1 MITFYARAGAVALW
15 LVALLL
21 APSPATAQ
29 TEPQP
34 AVAQTEKA
42 PATRAETLQA
52 ERAVKAQELQPHRPN
67 RVERGLD
74 FFEDRAIFILDRE
87 GFYPKLGSLTVGSG
101 FAYGLGYRDRDLL
114 NNYGNLDLWVAGST
128 RGYFATEGR
137 IRFPELAHKRLLV
150 EGWAGRRDYAGEYF
164 FGLGPHSERNDQ
176 TDYGLRSTIVGVSAG
191 VRPIQKVIVGASAEY
206 LTPSVGKGNDDRVP
220 DTEDVFTEA
229 EAPGVSQ
236 RADFLRTHGYFE
248 LDYRDPRYARR
259 GTFLRADF
267 SHYDDRTTGT
277 YTFNRLDVDARQFIG
292 FFADR
297 RVLGLRAF
305 VSTSDV
311 KDGHTVPFYGMPT
324 LGGNDTLRGFRM
336 YRFRG
341 PHALLLQA
349 EYRWEIWS
357 ALDGAL
363 FYDAGKTP
371 LDRSDLN
378 LDGLQSDY
386 GIGFRFNTRN
396 GVILRV
402 DAGFGSRDGN
412 HLYIVW
418 GGVF

>member
-1 MITFYARAGAVALW
+1 MTMFNGRAGATALW
-15 LVALLL
+15 LAALILISS
-21 APSPATAQ
+21 AASAQ
-29 TEPQP
+29 TENASAPQP
-34 AVAQTEKA
+34 EQPA
-42 PATRAETLQA
+42 ATRAEALQA
-52 ERAVKAQELQPHRPN
+52 ERGAKAKELAPHQPN

-87 GFYPKLGSLTVGSG
+87 GSYPKLGTITVGSG

-114 NNYGNLDLWVAGST
+114 NNYGQVDVWVAGST

-137 IRFPELAHKRLLV
+137 LRFPELANKRLLV
-150 EGWAGRRDYAGEYF
+150 EGWGGRRDYAGEYF
-164 FGLGPHSERNDQ
+164 FGLGPNSERSAQ
-176 TDYGLRSTIVGVSAG
+176 TDYGLRTTVVGVSAG
-191 VRPIQKVIVGASAEY
+191 VRPFPKTIVGGSVEY

-248 LDYRDPRYARR
+248 LDYREPRYARR
-259 GTFLRADF
+259 GGFLRADI
-267 SHYDDRTTGT
+267 SHYEDRTTGA
-277 YTFNRLDVDARQFIG
+277 YTFNRYDFDLRQFFG
-292 FFADR
+292 FLNDR

-305 VSTSDV
+305 VSTTDERAGGV
-311 KDGHTVPFYGMPT
+311 VPFYGMPT

-371 LDRSDLN
+371 LDRSDIN

-386 GIGFRFNTRN
+386 GFGFRFNTRN
-396 GVILRV
+396 GIILRV
-402 DAGFGSRDGN
+402 DAGFGSRDGT

>member
-1 MITFYARAGAVALW
+1 MMTPHARAGALVLSFVAI
-15 LVALLL
+15 LVSSTRAD
-21 APSPATAQ
+21 AQ
-29 TEPQP
+29 TEPP
-34 AVAQTEKA
+34 
-42 PATRAETLQA
+42 PATRAEALRA
-52 ERAVKAQELQPHRPN
+52 ERAAKAQATRPHQPN
-67 RVERGLD
+67 ALERGLEV
-74 FFEDRAIFILDRE
+74 FEDRAIFILDRE

-101 FAYGLGYRDRDLL
+101 FAYGLGYRDRDLF
-114 NNYGNLDLWVAGST
+114 NHYGTVDLWVAGST

-164 FGLGPHSERNDQ
+164 FGLGPHSERSAQ
-176 TDYGLRSTIVGVSAG
+176 SDYGLRSTIVGASAG
-191 VRPIQKVIVGASAEY
+191 VRPFSKLIVGGSVEY
-206 LTPSVGKGNDDRVP
+206 LTPSVGRGNDDRVP

-248 LDYRDPRYARR
+248 LDYREPRYART
-259 GTFLRADF
+259 GGLLRADI
-267 SHYDDRTTGT
+267 SHYEDRTTGT
-277 YTFNRLDVDARQFIG
+277 YTFNRYDFDARQFFG
-292 FFADR
+292 FLNDR
-297 RVLGLRAF
+297 RVFGLRAF
-305 VSTSDV
+305 VSTTDERAGGV
-311 KDGHTVPFYGMPT
+311 VPFYGMPS

-341 PHALLLQA
+341 PHAILLQA

-357 ALDGAL
+357 GLDGAL

-371 LDRSDLN
+371 LDRSEID

>member
-1 MITFYARAGAVALW
+1 MITLTARAGAAGLW
-15 LVALLL
+15 LAVL
-21 APSPATAQ
+21 ATLSPAASAQ
-29 TEPQP
+29 TEQ
-34 AVAQTEKA
+34 A
-42 PATRAETLQA
+42 PATRAEALRA
-52 ERAVKAQELQPHRPN
+52 ERADKARDTHPHQPN

-101 FAYGLGYRDRDLL
+101 FAYGLGYRDRDLF
-114 NNYGNLDLWVAGST
+114 NHYAVVDLWVAGST

-137 IRFPELAHKRLLV
+137 LRFPELARKRLLV
-150 EGWAGRRDYAGEYF
+150 ETWAGRRDYAGEYF
-164 FGLGPHSERNDQ
+164 FGLGPDSDRDAQ
-176 TDYGLRSTIVGVSAG
+176 TDYALRSTIVGVSAG
-191 VRPIQKVIVGASAEY
+191 VRPIPKTIIGGSVEY
-206 LTPSVGKGNDDRVP
+206 LTPTVGRGNDDRVP
-220 DTEDVFTEA
+220 DLEDEFTEQ
-229 EAPGVSQ
+229 EAPGSTQ
-236 RADFLRTHGYFE
+236 QADFLRTHGYFE
-248 LDYRDPRYARR
+248 LDYREPRHARS
-259 GTFLRADF
+259 GGLIRADF
-267 SHYDDRTTGT
+267 SHFDDRTTGT
-277 YTFNRLDVDARQFIG
+277 YTFNRLDVDVRQFIP
-292 FFADR
+292 FLNDR
-297 RVLGLRAF
+297 RVFGLRGF

-311 KDGHTVPFYGMPT
+311 KAGQIVPFYGMPT

-341 PHALLLQA
+341 PHAILLQA

-357 ALDGAL
+357 ALDAAL
-363 FYDAGKTP
+363 FYDAGKTV

-378 LDGLQSDY
+378 LDHLQSDY

-402 DAGFGSRDGN
+402 DAGFGSRDGS

>member
-1 MITFYARAGAVALW
+1 VLSFVAI
-15 LVALLL
+15 LV
-21 APSPATAQ
+21 SSTPADAQ
-29 TEPQP
+29 TEPP
-34 AVAQTEKA
+34 
-42 PATRAETLQA
+42 PATRAEALRA
-52 ERAVKAQELQPHRPN
+52 ERAAKAQATRPHQPN
-67 RVERGLD
+67 ALERGLD
-74 FFEDRAIFILDRE
+74 VFEDRAIFILDRE

-114 NNYGNLDLWVAGST
+114 NNYGALDVWVAGST
-128 RGYFATEGR
+128 RGYFAAEGR

-164 FGLGPHSERNDQ
+164 FGLGPTSDRDAQ
-176 TDYGLRSTIVGVSAG
+176 SDYGLRSTIVGASAG
-191 VRPIQKVIVGASAEY
+191 VRPFSKMIVGGSLEY
-206 LTPSVGKGNDDRVP
+206 LTPSIGRGNDDNLP

-236 RADFLRTHGYFE
+236 RADYLRTHGFFE
-248 LDYRDPRYARR
+248 LDYRQPRYPRQ
-259 GTFLRADF
+259 GGFIRADL
-267 SHYDDRTTGT
+267 SHYDDRTTGA
-277 YTFNRLDVDARQFIG
+277 YTFNRFDLDLRQFVG
-292 FFADR
+292 FLAGR
-297 RVLGLRAF
+297 RVFGLRAF
-305 VSTSDV
+305 MSTSDV
-311 KDGHTVPFYGMPT
+311 KDGHTVPFYGMPS

-357 ALDGAL
+357 GLDGAL

-386 GIGFRFNTRN
+386 GFGFRFNTNN
-396 GVILRV
+396 GIIFRV
-402 DAGFGSRDGN
+402 DAGFGSRDGT
-412 HLYIVW
+412 HLYMVW

>member
-1 MITFYARAGAVALW
+1 MITSLARALATGLWFVAFV
-15 LVALLL
+15 LV
-21 APSPATAQ
+21 PPAAFAQ
-29 TEPQP
+29 TEQEP
-34 AVAQTEKA
+34 T
-42 PATRAETLQA
+42 TRAEALRA
-52 ERAVKAQELQPHRPN
+52 ERAEKAQETRPHQQN
-67 RVERGLD
+67 NVERGLH
-74 FFEDRAIFILDRE
+74 FFEDRAVFILDRE

-101 FAYGLGYRDRDLL
+101 FAYGLGYRDRDLF
-114 NNYGNLDLWVAGST
+114 NHYGNVDLWVAGST

-164 FGLGPHSERNDQ
+164 FGLGPGSERSNQ
-176 TDYGLRSTIVGVSAG
+176 TDYGLRSTIVGASAG
-191 VRPIQKVIVGASAEY
+191 VRPFPKTIVGGSVEY
-206 LTPSVGKGNDDRVP
+206 LTPSVGRGNDDRYP

-229 EAPGVSQ
+229 QAPGVSQ

-248 LDYRDPRYARR
+248 LDYRDPRYPRK
-259 GTFLRADF
+259 GGLVRADI

-277 YTFNRLDVDARQFIG
+277 YTFNRYDFDVRQFVS
-292 FFADR
+292 FLAER
-297 RVLGLRAF
+297 RVLALRGF
-305 VSTSDV
+305 VSTTDERSGGV
-311 KDGHTVPFYGMPT
+311 VPFYGMPS

-341 PHALLLQA
+341 PHAILLQA

-357 ALDGAL
+357 GLDGAL

-371 LDRSDLN
+371 LERSDLN
-378 LDGLQSDY
+378 LDHLQSDY
-386 GIGFRFNTRN
+386 GFGFRFNTRN

-402 DAGFGSRDGN
+402 DAGFGSRDGT